1 MAKLDVAR
9 AAAVSLF
16 VATIGSSAVAQDRP
30 AAPPAQA
37 PAAAAPAA
45 AGQAQVPAEPAP
57 TAADCS
63 LTAFDQPWARDA
75 FAAEAGPDNTQ
86 AGADFA
92 IIVSRYE
99 AIGTAP
105 FDKNPVYQ
113 EESQSV
119 VPLAGIGRGI
129 RAEVRRIE
137 GSDTLSVTT
146 GFAYATRMQGQ
157 EALEVTV
164 RAVELAGVER
174 QQKPDG
180 TSVIRPLCR
189 ATVATG
195 LVPVNWKTKYL
206 TRQER
211 FAQSPYPFAVAPDKR
226 ERVDIV
232 VAANLLKKPN

>member
-1 MAKLDVAR
+1 MPKLDAAR

-16 VATIGSSAVAQDRP
+16 MLTIGSSAVAQDKP
-30 AAPPAQA
+30 ATPAPAQQQQ
-37 PAAAAPAA
+37 AATP
-45 AGQAQVPAEPAP
+45 QVPMAPAP
-57 TAADCS
+57 TSADCS
-63 LTAFDQPWARDA
+63 LTAFDQAWARDA
-75 FAAEAGPDNTQ
+75 FATEQAPDASTQ

-92 IIVSRYE
+92 IYVSRYE
-99 AIGTAP
+99 AVGTTP
-105 FDKNPVYQ
+105 FDKNPVYS

-119 VPLAGIGRGI
+119 VPLTGVGRGI

-137 GSDTLSVTT
+137 GSDTLSVVT
-146 GFAYATRMQGQ
+146 GFAYATRMQGN

-211 FAQSPYPFAVAPDKR
+211 FAQSAMPYAVAPDKR

>member
-1 MAKLDVAR
+1 MAKLDAVR

-16 VATIGSSAVAQDRP
+16 MLTIGSSAVAQDKP
-30 AAPPAQA
+30 ATPA
-37 PAAAAPAA
+37 PAA
-45 AGQAQVPAEPAP
+45 QAQGQVPLASAP
-57 TAADCS
+57 TSADCS
-63 LTAFDQPWARDA
+63 LTAFDQAWARDA
-75 FAAEAGPDNTQ
+75 FATEQAPDATTT

-99 AIGTAP
+99 AIGNNP
-105 FDKNPVYQ
+105 FDKTPVYS

-119 VPLAGIGRGI
+119 VPLAGVGRGI

-137 GSDTLSVTT
+137 GSDALSVVT
-146 GFAYATRMQGQ
+146 GFAYATRMQGP

-164 RAVELAGVER
+164 RSVELAGVER
-174 QQKPDG
+174 QQKADG
-180 TSVIRPLCR
+180 TSTIRPLCR

-211 FAQSPYPFAVAPDKR
+211 FAQSPYPYAVAPDKR